1 MAAWNRMRQAG
12 WSTRA
17 VVAAV
22 ALAVLLVAAV
32 PAALV
37 AGIILMLFGHALLGL
52 AVFGASILAA
62 GAGVVT
68 AGVTGVWRVKQAV
81 RSLQRTYGL
90 RDDGQFG
97 PFGQQ
102 DQDQDRQQDH
112 PVVQLDES
120 EYRYS

>member
-1 MAAWNRMRQAG
+1 MAAWDRMRQTG

-17 VVAAV
+17 VIAAV
-22 ALAVLLVAAV
+22 VLAVLLVAAV

-37 AGIILMLFGHALLGL
+37 AGIILMLLGHVVVGL
-52 AVFGASILAA
+52 AVFGGSILAA

-68 AGVTGVWRVKQAV
+68 AGATGVWRVKQAL
-81 RSLQRTYGL
+81 RSVQRTYGL
-90 RDDGQFG
+90 RDDGQDG
-97 PFGQQ
+97 
-102 DQDQDRQQDH
+102 QQDH